1 MRATNPHTHNV
12 WVSCAIED
20 VTDLRTVCDS
30 LSNNGTP
37 IVCEKQE
44 VLGACE
50 SAWQGAIGKGSVH
63 LNQCLVLSL
72 TAFTPKFEL
81 IKVLE

>member
-1 MRATNPHTHNV
+1 MTATNPYTHDI

-30 LSNNGTP
+30 LCNNGTP
-37 IVCEKQE
+37 IVCEEQE

-50 SAWQGAIGKGSVH
+50 TARQGAIEKGSVH
-63 LNQCLVLSL
+63 LDRWFSSGLQRSFESHTL
-72 TAFTPKFEL
+72 PKGG
-81 IKVLE
+81 